1 MTRARGGLL
10 KRLRHSPSVAIPSGL
25 ARGLQRALSLE
36 SVSLDQPSRRP
47 GPSWLLNPR
56 RLEIVLTAAAYPG
69 VHLRSASRLL
79 LSPLP
84 SLRFHVERLA
94 AHGLLR
100 TRRIGNR
107 VLLFLPGQFP
117 PSVEP
122 FLAVWEDPLDRRV
135 LEIVRAHPR
144 IPRSLLGRQIV
155 PDSGVLDRSLARL
168 RSVGAVR
175 MRGIREGRRFEVTAG
190 WKRFEELC
198 QKGMADRLQ
207 VFLSLLEGE
216 GLHPLLEELR
226 TDEARIG
233 VDGPRS
239 RIRFTL
245 PLNPLGRESAP

>member
-1 MTRARGGLL
+1 M
-10 KRLRHSPSVAIPSGL
+10 KRLRHSPSVTIPSGL
-25 ARGLQRALSLE
+25 AKGLQRALSLE
-36 SVSLDQPSRRP
+36 AVTLDQPSRRP

-69 VHLRSASRLL
+69 IHLRSASRLL

-94 AHGLLR
+94 VHNLLR
-100 TRRIGNR
+100 TRRMGNR
-107 VLLFLPGQFP
+107 VLLFLSGQFP

-135 LEIVRAHPR
+135 LELIRAHPG
-144 IPRSLLGRQIV
+144 IPRPLLGRQIV
-155 PDSGVLDRSLARL
+155 PDSGVLERSLARL
-168 RSVGAVR
+168 RAVGAVR
-175 MRGIREGRRFEVTAG
+175 TRGAREGRRFEVTAG
-190 WKRFEELC
+190 WRRFEDLC
-198 QKGMADRLQ
+198 RRGMADRLQ
-207 VFLSLLEGE
+207 VFLSLLEAE

-226 TDEARIG
+226 TDEARIA

-245 PLNPLGRESAP
+245 PLNPLGRGTAP